1 MLFLLN
7 NRLVELDVPEMR
19 LARRWRVLGCGEP
32 DRLQPAEA
40 LDFVQAVID
49 SHWYDGDEMDGDLR
63 ADLCALI
70 VSVTG
75 ANAALFAEGH
85 SEKIAPRLMV
95 LEENVLQAIQ
105 VQMQVEKVPVVTG
118 IAHIWKGAA

>member
-7 NRLVELDVPEMR
+7 NRIVELDLPELR

-32 DRLQPAEA
+32 SRLRPSEA

-49 SHWYDGDEMDGDLR
+49 SYWYDGEEMDSELR

-85 SEKIAPRLMV
+85 SEKIPPRLMV

-105 VQMQVEKVPVVTG
+105 VQMQAEQLPVVTG